1 MSGQFQDKV
10 VVITGASAGV
20 GASAA
25 RQFAAEG
32 AKLVLVA
39 RGQEA
44 VEAIAYEFGDRGV
57 AVPMDVADEPSCKE
71 MLHRAERHF
80 GAINVL
86 VNNAGCNYRGPAET
100 IEAAQLA
107 QIVDVNLRAPIVL
120 SRYAIEHFKRAGGG
134 SIVNVASIAGKIPV
148 PEEATYSATKFG
160 LRAFSRALADEVAE
174 YGITVSCVSP
184 GPIDTAFIMD
194 HIDKVPDYFFSQPI
208 STANQVAGLIL
219 ECAADGKVERT
230 VPVLTGKLATAGY
243 LMPWL
248 ADFLRPML
256 ARKGMRVKA
265 KYVERNEAV
274 RKRAQAAKERAREKS
289 AAGSKPDA

>member
-1 MSGQFQDKV
+1 MSGRFKDKV

-32 AKLVLVA
+32 ARLVLVA

-44 VEAIAYEFGDRGV
+44 VEAIAYEFGADAI
-57 AVPMDVADEPSCKE
+57 AVPMDVANERNCKE
-71 MLHRAERHF
+71 MLHRAEWHF
-80 GAINVL
+80 GTIDVL

-120 SRYAIEHFKRAGGG
+120 CRHVIPHFKRAGGG

-148 PEEATYSATKFG
+148 PEEAAYSATKFG
-160 LRAFSRALADEVAE
+160 LRAFSRALADEVAQ

-184 GPIDTAFIMD
+184 GPIDTGFIMD

-208 STANQVAGLIL
+208 STANQVAQLIL
-219 ECAADGKVERT
+219 ECAADGKLERT
-230 VPVLTGKLATAGY
+230 IPVSTGKLATAGY
-243 LMPWL
+243 LFPGL
-248 ADFLRPML
+248 ANFLRPIL
-256 ARKGMRVKA
+256 ARKGARVKTG
-265 KYVERNEAV
+265 YVERH
-274 RKRAQAAKERAREKS
+274 AKAEERARER
-289 AAGSKPDA
+289 AAAARAREESDSQ